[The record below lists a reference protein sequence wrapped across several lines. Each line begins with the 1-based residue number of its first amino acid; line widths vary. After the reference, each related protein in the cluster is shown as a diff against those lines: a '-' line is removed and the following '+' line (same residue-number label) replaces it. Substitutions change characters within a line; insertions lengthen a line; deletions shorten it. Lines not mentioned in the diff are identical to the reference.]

1 MRITSQMLA
10 ANQLKAGIE
19 PSSKTLLDYIQNDDN
34 DSLTSLLSKKID
46 TSTSSLTK
54 KLQKDAYKNIKDDA
68 DSVTENAAKFTDEKS
83 TLFAEAERT
92 GDYSAIYADIKSV
105 VDSYNKLYN
114 TLGKTSSSINT
125 MCSDLLKE
133 AVKENSE
140 TLSAVGIAL
149 KDDGSLSIDENKLKA
164 ADTDTLKKAFGTS
177 SEFAKRLGIIGSNV
191 SSLAKANINY
201 VTNSYTS
208 SGVASN
214 SSDDLYSLMTSKFN
228 SRG

>member
-34 DSLTSLLSKKID
+34 DSLTSLLSKKTD

-83 TLFAEAERT
+83 TLFADAEKT

-105 VDSYNKLYN
+105 ELIIRINN

-208 SGVASN
+208 SGAASN

>member
-34 DSLTSLLSKKID
+34 DSLTSLLSKKTD

-83 TLFAEAERT
+83 TLFADAEKT

-114 TLGKTSSSINT
+114 THGKNQADVSVVKGRSLFFLNT
-125 MCSDLLKE
+125 AFLLPE
-133 AVKENSE
+133 Q
-140 TLSAVGIAL
+140 G
-149 KDDGSLSIDENKLKA
+149 G
-164 ADTDTLKKAFGTS
+164 FGTRTS
-177 SEFAKRLGIIGSNV
+177 FRPCIIPLN
-191 SSLAKANINY
+191 
-201 VTNSYTS
+201 
-208 SGVASN
+208 
-214 SSDDLYSLMTSKFN
+214 
-228 SRG
+228 

>member
-83 TLFAEAERT
+83 TLFADAERT

-105 VDSYNKLYN
+105 
-114 TLGKTSSSINT
+114 
-125 MCSDLLKE
+125 
-133 AVKENSE
+133 VKENSE

-208 SGVASN
+208 SGAASN

>member
-83 TLFAEAERT
+83 TLFADAERT

-125 MCSDLLKE
+125 MCSNLLKE

-149 KDDGSLSIDENKLKA
+149 DGSLSIDENKLKA

-208 SGVASN
+208 SGAASN

>member
-83 TLFAEAERT
+83 TLFADAERT

-125 MCSDLLKE
+125 MCSNLLKE

-177 SEFAKRLGIIGSNV
+177 S
-191 SSLAKANINY
+191 
-201 VTNSYTS
+201 
-208 SGVASN
+208 
-214 SSDDLYSLMTSKFN
+214 
-228 SRG
+228 

>member
-34 DSLTSLLSKKID
+34 DSLTSLLSKKTD

-68 DSVTENAAKFTDEKS
+68 DSVTENAAKFTDKKS
-83 TLFAEAERT
+83 TLFADAERT
-92 GDYSAIYADIKSV
+92 GDYSEIYADIKSV

-149 KDDGSLSIDENKLKA
+149 KDDGSLDENKLKA

-208 SGVASN
+208 SGAASN

>member
-34 DSLTSLLSKKID
+34 DSLTSLLSKKTD

-83 TLFAEAERT
+83 TLFADAEKT

-140 TLSAVGIAL
+140 TLSAVGIA
-149 KDDGSLSIDENKLKA
+149 

-208 SGVASN
+208 SGAASN

>member
-1 MRITSQMLA
+1 MRVTSQMLA

-19 PSSKTLLDYIQNDDN
+19 PSSKTLLDYIQNKDD
-34 DSLTSLLSKKID
+34 DSLTSLLSKKTD

-54 KLQKDAYKNIKDDA
+54 KLQKNAYEDIKDDA

-83 TLFAEAERT
+83 TLFADAEKT

-105 VDSYNKLYN
+105 VNSY
-114 TLGKTSSSINT
+114 INT

-140 TLSAVGIAL
+140 VLSAVGITL
-149 KDDGSLSIDENKLKA
+149 KDDGTLEIDEKKLKA

-208 SGVASN
+208 SGAAAN

>member
-83 TLFAEAERT
+83 TLFADAERT

-125 MCSDLLKE
+125 MCSNLLKE

-164 ADTDTLKKAFGTS
+164 ADTDTLKNLEHHQNLQRGLELLALMYHHLQ
-177 SEFAKRLGIIGSNV
+177 RLTLIMLLTHIHHQV
-191 SSLAKANINY
+191 PPLTHQMIY
-201 VTNSYTS
+201 IH
-208 SGVASN
+208 
-214 SSDDLYSLMTSKFN
+214 L
-228 SRG
+228 

>member
-83 TLFAEAERT
+83 TLFADAERT
-92 GDYSAIYADIKSV
+92 GDY
-105 VDSYNKLYN
+105 
-114 TLGKTSSSINT
+114 
-125 MCSDLLKE
+125 
-133 AVKENSE
+133 
-140 TLSAVGIAL
+140 
-149 KDDGSLSIDENKLKA
+149 
-164 ADTDTLKKAFGTS
+164 
-177 SEFAKRLGIIGSNV
+177 EFASNLDESDV
-191 SSLAKANINY
+191 MRPVNSLDD
-201 VTNSYTS
+201 YTS
-208 SGVASN
+208 FLLWGTDF
-214 SSDDLYSLMTSKFN
+214 DDKN
-228 SRG
+228 NI